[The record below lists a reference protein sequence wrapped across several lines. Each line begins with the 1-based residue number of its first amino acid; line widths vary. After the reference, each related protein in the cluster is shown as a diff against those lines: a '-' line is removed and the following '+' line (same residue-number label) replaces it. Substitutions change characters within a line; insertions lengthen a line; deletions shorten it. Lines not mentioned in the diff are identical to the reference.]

1 MTTTLFEVHGAVAT
15 LTLNQPARR
24 NPLDADTKQGLAE
37 ALAEMRRRSDLR
49 ALVIAGRGG
58 VFSAG
63 GDLRGMQGTVLDSA
77 GWRER
82 MASLHRE
89 VFAPL
94 IALDRPVIAAVDG
107 AAYGAGFSLALAAD
121 FVLASTRARFCMS
134 FLRVGLV
141 PDGGA
146 WYTLPRVVGAQ
157 RAKELMLSA
166 REVGAAE
173 ALRLG
178 IAMELHPPEQLLA
191 RAQALAASF
200 SGASALAVGAV
211 KRGVEIGTRSDLAAT
226 LAYEA
231 DAQALAFQS
240 PEHRSAVER
249 FLAKQPAAFQWP
261 PAAADETPRGAP

>member
-1 MTTTLFEVHGAVAT
+1 MSTTSFQISGAVAT
-15 LTLNQPARR
+15 LTLSQPERR
-24 NPLDADTKQGLAE
+24 NALDAETKQGLAD
-37 ALAEMRRRSDLR
+37 AVAEVRRRSEVR
-49 ALVIAGRGG
+49 ALVIAGSGG
-58 VFSAG
+58 VFCAG
-63 GDLRGMQGTVLDSA
+63 GDLRGMQGLTLDSA

-121 FVLASTRARFCMS
+121 FILASTRARFCMS
-134 FLRVGLV
+134 FMRVGLV

-146 WYTLPRVVGAQ
+146 WFTLPRVVGAQ

-166 REVGAAE
+166 REVDADE

-178 IAMELHPPEQLLA
+178 IAMELRPPAQLLA

-200 SGASALAVGAV
+200 AGASAMAVGAV
-211 KRGVEIGTRSDLAAT
+211 KRGVEIGLRNDLGTT

-240 PEHRSAVER
+240 PEHRSAVDR
-249 FLAKQPAAFQWP
+249 FLSKRPAAFQWP
-261 PAAADETPRGAP
+261 AAPAGDDT